1 MSVGGGGFG
10 GGFGQP
16 NQFGGGFG
24 QPNQFG
30 GGFGQPNQFGGGFGQ
45 PNQFG
50 GGFGSPP
57 ASGGTGNS
65 PFTSDQP
72 QTGGFQQP
80 YGGGFQQ
87 PFGGGFQQPFGG
99 FGGGFQQP
107 QFGGFGGGFGGGF
120 SNPFGA
126 MMSGLGG
133 LFGGYRAMPFGG
145 YQSMPQPPMNQGPG
159 NAYVQPVG
167 GSPNPRT
174 GVMPSNPL
182 PDPNAPPPGMELN
195 PDYSPPAPGMFGIM
209 GGPSSMRYRPIQGG
223 TIAPET
229 PRAPRSTQE
238 IPLMDDLG
246 PPIGV
251 MGGGDEYWGPGGIR
265 DQQREETR
273 NWYESRGMNPPQQA
287 ALLPAVGSSSPYLN
301 MQGLGGLFGGGRGIG
316 IAPPSQAQRYDP
328 YSFNPQAEAQRQ
340 QQQMLMDREANTTD
354 YQRLMQRKNSASA
367 GPYVNPLTGAVG
379 GVNPFSQVQDA
390 EIARSLGWQ
399 DPNMMSDMRA
409 KMPHEYEAENAARN
423 AKAKEY
429 LNSIGYGTEG
439 FDSSKYEVRRQP
451 IGPSPGLSGLFS
463 GLF

>member
-1 MSVGGGGFG
+1 MSSGGGAFA
-10 GGFGQP
+10 P
-16 NQFGGGFG
+16 T
-24 QPNQFG
+24 
-30 GGFGQPNQFGGGFGQ
+30 
-45 PNQFG
+45 
-50 GGFGSPP
+50 PP

-65 PFTSDQP
+65 PFTSQQPTSEPMARTADFQDSNGNGIDDRDEGPNTPQP
-72 QTGGFQQP
+72 QVDYSMGFGRRFQQP
-80 YGGGFQQ
+80 SFINPFMGGYG
-87 PFGGGFQQPFGG
+87 FGSGFQQPFGG

-107 QFGGFGGGFGGGF
+107 QFGGFG
-120 SNPFGA
+120 NPFGA
-126 MMSGLGG
+126 IMSGLGS

-159 NAYVQPVG
+159 NAYVQPIG

-195 PDYSPPAPGMFGIM
+195 PDYTPPGMVGTADRPRGRF
-209 GGPSSMRYRPIQGG
+209 RPIQGG

-229 PRAPRSTQE
+229 PRAPPS
-238 IPLMDDLG
+238 M
-246 PPIGV
+246 
-251 MGGGDEYWGPGGIR
+251 
-265 DQQREETR
+265 RE
-273 NWYESRGMNPPQQA
+273 
-287 ALLPAVGSSSPYLN
+287 LPAVGSFSPYMN

-328 YSFNPQAEAQRQ
+328 YSFNPQADAQRQ

-390 EIARSLGWQ
+390 EIAKSLGWQ
-399 DPNMMSDMRA
+399 DPNMITDMRA
-409 KMPHEYEAENAARN
+409 RMPEEYEAENAARN
-423 AKAKEY
+423 AKAREY

-451 IGPSPGLSGLFS
+451 IGPSPGLGSLFNGLF
-463 GLF
+463 